1 MNIFRGRN
9 LSGAQHILNRVRQS
23 VLCVVPCNV
32 LMDDP
37 LMGWSAD
44 KYDVI
49 ITYFCLE
56 CASSSEVDYFT
67 AMNNVARLLN
77 PSGHLIIQV
86 SLYYVHIVLLQY
98 FIVV

>member
-1 MNIFRGRN
+1 MHQNNNEPIFRGTARN

-23 VLCVVPCNV
+23 VRCVVPCNV

-37 LMGWSAD
+37 LMGWSTD

-67 AMNNVARLLN
+67 AMNNVARLLG
-77 PSGHLIIQV
+77 PCGHLVIQV
-86 SLYYVHIVLLQY
+86 SII
-98 FIVV
+98 F